1 MFVASDAGDPGR
13 QARLFTTGISI
24 TQLSCCSSLCQESS
38 LLAPKAQAE
47 LVYVLRCNWS
57 MHRVF
62 CTLTFWLFN
71 FLAVVALQVAG
82 QAGRARQGRHQQ
94 WPQQQDSGSASGGSS
109 SSRMEMLPLRLPLR
123 ALGNSRS
130 SSSSSLQQR
139 QLLHNLPTSSS
150 SSRLIAVMQP
160 AMLLQLRQVQ
170 QQAPLH
176 RLLLPVSSSSNGG
189 SNGGSSSSSLGACG
203 YLLKPV

>member
-71 FLAVVALQVAG
+71 FLAVVALQVAR
-82 QAGRARQGRHQQ
+82 QAGRARQGRHQH

-150 SSRLIAVMQP
+150 SRLIAVMQP
-160 AMLLQLRQVQ
+160 AILLQLRQVQ

-189 SNGGSSSSSLGACG
+189 SSSSSLGACG